1 MLTVVAPAELLTPE
15 QELELSKRLAQ
26 WRRQPLTAEELA
38 ELLPKVSDPALA
50 LAIGERLGM
59 AGPQAFALIHP
70 LCQQLGIR
78 PALIKALSI
87 CHHPEA
93 KQQLL
98 DWLPPADSLEPEVL
112 RALSC
117 WGNGI
122 DLAIITKALDAPGQ
136 QHRLA
141 GIELLTFRCRR
152 ISTQQLLRLCEPLL
166 EDLRAEVVVATLRL
180 LQRRD
185 EPEILQRI
193 AACATVDAL
202 PGVAEMAIQALGCV
216 HSDSS
221 QQLLQQLIEPL
232 QETRLEEAL
241 QRQLKAQ

>member
-26 WRRQPLTAEELA
+26 WRRQPLSPEELA
-38 ELLPKVSDPALA
+38 ELLPKVSDPVLA

-59 AGPQAFALIHP
+59 AGPQAFALIGP
-70 LCQQLGIR
+70 LCEQLGLR
-78 PALIKALSI
+78 SALVRALSI
-87 CHHPEA
+87 CHHPDA

-98 DWLPPADSLEPEVL
+98 EWLPQAGELEPEVL
-112 RALSC
+112 RALRC

-122 DLAIITKALDAPGQ
+122 DLSIITNALNAPGK

-152 ISTQQLLRLCEPLL
+152 ISTEQLLSLCEPLL
-166 EDLRAEVVVATLRL
+166 EDLRADVVIATLRL

-185 EPEILQRI
+185 EPQILRRI

-202 PGVAEMAIQALGCV
+202 PGVAEMAIQALGCIQNE
-216 HSDSS
+216 SS
-221 QQLLQQLIEPL
+221 LQLLQQLIEPL

-241 QRQLKAQ
+241 QRQLNAQ

>member
-26 WRRQPLTAEELA
+26 WRRQPLSPEELA
-38 ELLPKVSDPALA
+38 ELLPKVSDPVLA

-59 AGPQAFALIHP
+59 AGPQAFALIGP
-70 LCQQLGIR
+70 LCEQLGLR
-78 PALIKALSI
+78 SALVRALSI
-87 CHHPEA
+87 CHHPDA

-98 DWLPPADSLEPEVL
+98 EWLPQAGELEPEVL
-112 RALSC
+112 RALGC

-122 DLAIITKALDAPGQ
+122 DLSIITNALNAPGQ

-152 ISTQQLLRLCEPLL
+152 ISTEQLLSLCEPLL
-166 EDLRAEVVVATLRL
+166 EDLRVDVVIATLRL

-185 EPEILQRI
+185 EPEILRRI

-202 PGVAEMAIQALGCV
+202 PGVAEMAIQALGCIQ
-216 HSDSS
+216 SESS
-221 QQLLQQLIEPL
+221 RELLAELIVPL
-232 QETRLEEAL
+232 KETRLQDDL

>member
-26 WRRQPLTAEELA
+26 WRRQPISPEELA
-38 ELLPKVSDPALA
+38 ELLPQVSDPVLA

-59 AGPQAFALIHP
+59 AGPQAFALIGP
-70 LCQQLGIR
+70 LCQQLGVR
-78 PALIKALSI
+78 SALVRALSI
-87 CHHPEA
+87 CHHPDA

-98 DWLPPADSLEPEVL
+98 EWLPQAGELEPEVL
-112 RALSC
+112 RALGC

-122 DLAIITKALDAPGQ
+122 DLSIITNALNAPGK

-152 ISTQQLLRLCEPLL
+152 ISTEQLLSLCEPLL
-166 EDLRAEVVVATLRL
+166 EDLRADVVIATLRL

-185 EPEILQRI
+185 EPQILRRI

-202 PGVAEMAIQALGCV
+202 PGVAEMAIQALGCIQNE
-216 HSDSS
+216 SS
-221 QQLLQQLIEPL
+221 LQLLQQLIEPL

-241 QRQLKAQ
+241 QRQLNAQ

>member
-26 WRRQPLTAEELA
+26 WRRQPLSPEELA
-38 ELLPKVSDPALA
+38 ELLPQVSDPVLA

-59 AGPQAFALIHP
+59 AGPQAFALIGP
-70 LCQQLGIR
+70 LCEQLGLR
-78 PALIKALSI
+78 SALVRALSI
-87 CHHPEA
+87 CHHPDA

-98 DWLPPADSLEPEVL
+98 EWLPQAGELEPEVL
-112 RALSC
+112 RALGC

-122 DLAIITKALDAPGQ
+122 DLSIITNALNAPGQ

-152 ISTQQLLRLCEPLL
+152 ISTEQLLSLCEPLL
-166 EDLRAEVVVATLRL
+166 EDLRADVVIATLRL

-185 EPEILQRI
+185 EPQILQRI

-202 PGVAEMAIQALGCV
+202 PGVAEMAIQALGCIQNE
-216 HSDSS
+216 SS
-221 QQLLQQLIEPL
+221 LQLLQQLIEPL

-241 QRQLKAQ
+241 KRQLEAQ

>member
-1 MLTVVAPAELLTPE
+1 MLTVVAHAELLTPE

-26 WRRQPLTAEELA
+26 WRRQPISPEELA
-38 ELLPKVSDPALA
+38 ELLPKVSDPVLA

-59 AGPQAFALIHP
+59 AGPQAFALIGP
-70 LCQQLGIR
+70 LCEQLGLR
-78 PALIKALSI
+78 SALVRALSI
-87 CHHPEA
+87 CHHPDA

-98 DWLPPADSLEPEVL
+98 EWLPQAGELEPEVL
-112 RALSC
+112 RALGC

-122 DLAIITKALDAPGQ
+122 DLSIITNALNAPGQ

-152 ISTQQLLRLCEPLL
+152 ISTEQLLSLCEPLL
-166 EDLRAEVVVATLRL
+166 EDLRADVVIATLRL

-185 EPEILQRI
+185 EPQILQRI

-202 PGVAEMAIQALGCV
+202 PGVAEMAIQALGCIQNE
-216 HSDSS
+216 SS
-221 QQLLQQLIEPL
+221 LQLLQQLIEPL

-241 QRQLKAQ
+241 KRQLEAQ

>member
-26 WRRQPLTAEELA
+26 WRRQPISPEELA
-38 ELLPKVSDPALA
+38 ELLPQVSDPVLA

-59 AGPQAFALIHP
+59 AGPQAFALIGP
-70 LCQQLGIR
+70 LCEQLGLR
-78 PALIKALSI
+78 SALVRALSI
-87 CHHPEA
+87 CHHPDA

-98 DWLPPADSLEPEVL
+98 EWLPQAGELEPEVL
-112 RALSC
+112 RALGC

-122 DLAIITKALDAPGQ
+122 DLSIITNALNAPGK

-152 ISTQQLLRLCEPLL
+152 ISTEQLLSLCEPLL
-166 EDLRAEVVVATLRL
+166 EDLRADVVIATLRL

-185 EPEILQRI
+185 EPEILRRI

-202 PGVAEMAIQALGCV
+202 PGVAEMAIQALGCIK
-216 HSDSS
+216 SEPSRA
-221 QQLLQQLIEPL
+221 LLAELINPL
-232 QETRLEEAL
+232 KETRLQDDL

>member
-26 WRRQPLTAEELA
+26 WRRQPISPEELA
-38 ELLPKVSDPALA
+38 ELLPQVSDPVLA

-59 AGPQAFALIHP
+59 AGPQAFALIGP
-70 LCQQLGIR
+70 LCEQLGLR
-78 PALIKALSI
+78 SALVRALSI
-87 CHHPEA
+87 CHHPDA

-98 DWLPPADSLEPEVL
+98 EWLPQAGELEPEVL
-112 RALSC
+112 RALGC

-122 DLAIITKALDAPGQ
+122 DLSIITNALNAPGK

-152 ISTQQLLRLCEPLL
+152 ISTEQLLSLCEPLL
-166 EDLRAEVVVATLRL
+166 EDLRADVVIATLRL

-185 EPEILQRI
+185 EPQILRRI

-202 PGVAEMAIQALGCV
+202 PGVAEMAIQALGCIQNE
-216 HSDSS
+216 SS
-221 QQLLQQLIEPL
+221 LQLLQQLIEPL

-241 QRQLKAQ
+241 QRQLNAQ